1 MTHNFFICLVLLF
14 FFKKL
19 HIKVFV
25 YNNITDDFLQLF
37 IMTFLGLSNLE
48 ALKNIISNQQMKY
61 DFTYYAMDYET
72 QIPVLTL
79 SIGKSIL
86 PVT

>member
-1 MTHNFFICLVLLF
+1 MQNF
-14 FFKKL
+14 
-19 HIKVFV
+19 
-25 YNNITDDFLQLF
+25 D
-37 IMTFLGLSNLE
+37 

-61 DFTYYAMDYET
+61 DFTYYSMDYET

-86 PVT
+86 PVI